1 MDGITEILMLTV
13 TNVQLLVLL
22 VLKLLLMLP
31 LVNVKLVIILELPT
45 LNQLVHVHQ
54 VKLI

>member
-1 MDGITEILMLTV
+1 MDGITEILKLIV
-13 TNVQLLVLL
+13 SNVQLLVLL